1 MKLQQLPS
9 NIYTER
15 GVKIENFENPIIY
28 LHCPLQCICECFTD
42 ILTLPACELVRR
54 QRLECLSLSGRERRE
69 IWRLTQAESAQLLR
83 TLAEVKRK
91 LRTSGLNLFGALC
104 KNSQPGGGN
113 NGDCVGEA
121 LEIPLY
127 PLPTI
132 STLLCFRVRGG
143 GSGSCNPGKPLFVRY
158 TPITHQY

>member
-1 MKLQQLPS
+1 MDEGHPQVHNQGTVQGQNIGHYQQITQYFGS
-9 NIYTER
+9 T
-15 GVKIENFENPIIY
+15 
-28 LHCPLQCICECFTD
+28 
-42 ILTLPACELVRR
+42 LTLPACELVRR
-54 QRLECLSLSGRERRE
+54 QRLEYLSLSARERQE

-83 TLAEVKRK
+83 ILAEVKRK

-113 NGDCVGEA
+113 SGDCVGEA
-121 LEIPLY
+121 LEVPLY

-143 GSGSCNPGKPLFVRY
+143 RQRQL
-158 TPITHQY
+158 